1 MTIEPALRIENVD
14 AGYAYTPVLHDVSI
28 EVAPGEVV
36 AILGP
41 NGTGKSTLLRT
52 VAGIV
57 RPTRGRI
64 FLDGV
69 DVSRLSPHKLV
80 AAGIA
85 QSPEGRRMF
94 PYMSTEANLRSGAYV
109 RSDRKQVEV
118 DIEDFFAKWPVV
130 ERRRRSPAGLL
141 SGGEQ
146 QIVALGRA
154 LMSRPKVL
162 LLDEPS
168 LGLAPVLVGRV
179 YEGLREV
186 VADRAQSVLLV
197 EQNARQALGLADR
210 VMVLVAGRIVYS
222 GKASDITAGEVADLY
237 FMRATKD

>member
-1 MTIEPALRIENVD
+1 MTSEAVLRVERIH

-28 EVAPGEVV
+28 DIAGGEVV

-52 VAGIV
+52 ISGIV

-64 FLDGV
+64 LLDGV
-69 DVSRLSPHKLV
+69 DVTRVPTHKLV
-80 AAGIA
+80 ASGIA

-94 PYMSTEANLRSGAYV
+94 PYMSTEANVRSGAYI
-109 RSDRKQVEV
+109 RTDRDAVEA
-118 DIEDFFAKWPVV
+118 DIDDFFSKWPVV

-154 LMSRPKVL
+154 LISRPRVL

-168 LGLAPVLVGRV
+168 LGLAPVLVSRV
-179 YEGLREV
+179 YDGLREI
-186 VADRAQSVLLV
+186 VAGRAQSVLLV
-197 EQNARQALGLADR
+197 EQNAKQALELADR
-210 VMVLVAGRIVYS
+210 VMVLVAGRIVHS
-222 GKASDITAGEVADLY
+222 GNAADITASEVADLY
-237 FMRATKD
+237 FKRVTKG